1 MSFLFTEPVK
11 INLIEN
17 YPRSPREKLNGLVHI
32 PRMIDKANASRD
44 KVLGEYIFPCPMD
57 KIMLNFLGLSDQEF
71 INKIYKRK
79 DREIAEWLSGV
90 IATKQLKD
98 IDFINEQILNPKRI
112 WWKQIYGLALA
123 LLNPFKKKF
132 NTWVDRVDYEEGRS
146 N

>member
-1 MSFLFTEPVK
+1 M
-11 INLIEN
+11 NLIEN
-17 YPRSPREKLNGLVHI
+17 YPRGPREKLNGLVHI
-32 PRMIDKANASRD
+32 PRMIDKANAFRD

-71 INKIYKRK
+71 TNKIYNRK
-79 DREIAEWLSGV
+79 EAEIAKWLSE
-90 IATKQLKD
+90 IITTKQLKD

-112 WWKQIYGLALA
+112 WWKRICWSAFFSI
-123 LLNPFKKKF
+123 NPFKKKF

>member
-1 MSFLFTEPVK
+1 M
-11 INLIEN
+11 NLIEN

-32 PRMIDKANASRD
+32 PRMIDKANAFRD

-57 KIMLNFLGLSDQEF
+57 KIMLNFLGLSDQKF
-71 INKIYKRK
+71 INKIYNRTEA
-79 DREIAEWLSGV
+79 EIAEWLSGI

-98 IDFINEQILNPKRI
+98 IDFINEKILNPKRI
-112 WWKQIYGLALA
+112 WWKQIYRSAFF

>member
-1 MSFLFTEPVK
+1 M
-11 INLIEN
+11 NLIEN

-32 PRMIDKANASRD
+32 LRMIDKANAKRD
-44 KVLGEYIFPCPMD
+44 DVLGEYIFPCPMD

-71 INKIYKRK
+71 TNKIYNRK
-79 DREIAEWLSGV
+79 EAEIAKWLSE
-90 IATKQLKD
+90 IITTKQLKD

-112 WWKQIYGLALA
+112 WWKQLYWSAFFF
-123 LLNPFKKKF
+123 LNPFKKKF